1 MQVNNGDN
9 ITDPVLQ
16 VTGIDDLLAGRGL
29 TVLQQQLIAYLPR
42 QRWFG
47 AKSKTIKAIR
57 VLDSAVFPGLS
68 AALLYLQ
75 VNYED
80 ESTDVYQ
87 IPLAVTSDDATEKTD
102 ADPNRIIAMVSTPAG
117 SAIIHDAVG
126 REDVR
131 QAILSLVERN
141 GQLKTR
147 TGTLH
152 GHRSS
157 AFATA
162 RGADPLL
169 SRTGSA
175 EQSNTSILYGRK
187 LIMKLF
193 RRLQSG
199 ENPDTEIGRFLTE
212 TAHFTRIA
220 PFLGDITL
228 DLRNGESI
236 TVAMLQGLV
245 ENDGDGWQWSLSQL
259 ADYYH
264 RVASLS
270 PPPSVGTYAS
280 FFSDEP
286 PLALARECVGQY
298 LDAAALLGKRT
309 AEMHLA
315 LATTTDDPAFAPE
328 AFAHQDLSADASR
341 IESQLILSLGAL
353 ERSLSGLTGMNASNA
368 ALVLSRR
375 DDLVAR
381 TRAITSATATNFGK
395 RIRIHGDYHL
405 GQILHTHGDFIILD
419 FEGEPAK
426 SLAARCAKQSPL
438 RDVAGMLRSFG
449 YAAYAALH
457 ALDIQAADAMKNVE
471 LWAELWQNA
480 VSVEFL
486 RAYRIMIDATKPHLI
501 PPTPEAQMLL
511 DAYLLEKAL
520 YELLYELDNRRTWV
534 RIPLAGILTL
544 RT

>member
-1 MQVNNGDN
+1 MNKADN
-9 ITDPVLQ
+9 ITDPMLQ
-16 VTGIDDLLAGRGL
+16 VSSIDDLLAGHGL
-29 TVLQQQLIAYLPR
+29 TVLQQRLINYLPR

-47 AKSKTIKAIR
+47 AKSKTIKAVAI
-57 VLDSAVFPGLS
+57 LDSVEFPELN

-80 ESTDVYQ
+80 ESTDIYQ
-87 IPLAVTSDDATEKTD
+87 IPVAVTADDATETD
-102 ADPNRIIAMVSTPAG
+102 TDPSRIIAMVSTPPR
-117 SAIIHDAVG
+117 SAIIHDAVE

-131 QAILSLVERN
+131 QAILNLVERN
-141 GQLKTR
+141 GQLKSR
-147 TGTLH
+147 SGILH

-157 AFATA
+157 ALATA
-162 RGADPLL
+162 RGSGPLPAH
-169 SRTGSA
+169 TGSA

-228 DLRNGESI
+228 DLKNGESI

-245 ENDGDGWQWSLSQL
+245 ENDGDGWQWTLNQL
-259 ADYYH
+259 ADYYR
-264 RVASLS
+264 RVASVS
-270 PPPSVGTYAS
+270 PASSVGAYAS
-280 FFSDEP
+280 FLSDEP
-286 PLALARECVGQY
+286 PLALARQSAGQY
-298 LDAAALLGKRT
+298 LDAAALLGNRT

-315 LATTTDDPAFAPE
+315 LATTTDDPAFAAE
-328 AFAHQDLSADASR
+328 DFADKDLSADASR
-341 IESQLILSLGAL
+341 IKSQLLLSLDAL
-353 ERSLSGLTGMNASNA
+353 ERSLPGLTGVNASNA

-375 DDLVAR
+375 GDLMGR

-405 GQILHTHGDFIILD
+405 GQILHSYSDFVILD

-426 SLAARCAKQSPL
+426 PLSARRAKQSPL
-438 RDVAGMLRSFG
+438 RDIAGMLRSFG

-457 ALDIQAADAMKNVE
+457 ALEIEAADAIKNME
-471 LWAELWQNA
+471 FWAQLWQNA

-486 RAYRIMIDATKPHLI
+486 RAYKTTIGATKPHLI
-501 PPTPEAQMLL
+501 PPPPEAQILL

-520 YELLYELDNRRTWV
+520 YELLYELNNRRTWV

>member
-1 MQVNNGDN
+1 MNKGDN
-9 ITDPVLQ
+9 ITNPVLQ
-16 VTGIDDLLAGRGL
+16 VTSIDDLLTGRGL
-29 TVLQQQLIAYLPR
+29 TVLQQRLITYLPR

-47 AKSKTIKAIR
+47 AKSKTIKAIF
-57 VLDSAVFPGLS
+57 VLDSAVLPGLN

-87 IPLAVTSDDATEKTD
+87 IPLAVTADDATEKTNT
-102 ADPNRIIAMVSTPAG
+102 DPNQIIAVVSTPAG
-117 SAIIHDAVG
+117 SAIIHDAVV

-141 GQLKTR
+141 GQLETR
-147 TGTLH
+147 SGILH

-162 RGADPLL
+162 RGADPLP

-228 DLRNGESI
+228 DLQNGESI
-236 TVAMLQGLV
+236 TVTMLQGLV
-245 ENDGDGWQWSLSQL
+245 ENDGDGWQWTLNQL
-259 ADYYH
+259 ADYY
-264 RVASLS
+264 RRIASVS
-270 PPPSVGTYAS
+270 PPSSIGAYAS
-280 FFSDEP
+280 FLSDDP
-286 PLALARECVGQY
+286 TLAVAREYVGQY

-315 LATTTDDPAFAPE
+315 LATTTDNPAFSAE
-328 AFAHQDLSADASR
+328 AFAHQDLAADASR
-341 IESQLILSLGAL
+341 IQSQLILSLGAL
-353 ERSLSGLTGMNASNA
+353 ERSLSGLTGVNASNA

-375 DDLVAR
+375 DDLMGR
-381 TRAITSATATNFGK
+381 TRAITSATTTNFGK

-405 GQILHTHGDFIILD
+405 GQILHSHGDFVILD

-426 SLAARCAKQSPL
+426 SLAARRAKQSPL
-438 RDVAGMLRSFG
+438 RDIAGMLRSFG

-457 ALDIQAADAMKNVE
+457 ALDIEAADAMKNVE

-486 RAYRIMIDATKPHLI
+486 RAYRIMIGATEPHLI
-501 PPTPEAQMLL
+501 PAAPEAQMLL

>member
-1 MQVNNGDN
+1 VNNGDN

-29 TVLQQQLIAYLPR
+29 TVLQQRLITYLPR

-47 AKSKTIKAIR
+47 AKSKTIKAILI
-57 VLDSAVFPGLS
+57 LDSAVLPGLS

-87 IPLAVTSDDATEKTD
+87 IPLAVTADDATEKTD
-102 ADPNRIIAMVSTPAG
+102 ADPNRIIAMASTPAG

-131 QAILSLVERN
+131 QAILGLVERN

-147 TGTLH
+147 SGILH

-162 RGADPLL
+162 RGDDPLS

-245 ENDGDGWQWSLSQL
+245 ENDGDGWQWFLNQL

-280 FFSDEP
+280 FLLDEP
-286 PLALARECVGQY
+286 PLALAREYVGQY

-328 AFAHQDLSADASR
+328 AFAHQDLSAEASR
-341 IESQLILSLGAL
+341 IQSQLILSLGAL
-353 ERSLSGLTGMNASNA
+353 ERSLSGLTGVNASNA

-375 DDLVAR
+375 DDLMGR
-381 TRAITSATATNFGK
+381 TRAITSTTATDFGK

-405 GQILHTHGDFIILD
+405 GQILHAHGDFVILD

-426 SLAARCAKQSPL
+426 SLAARRAKQSPL
-438 RDVAGMLRSFG
+438 RDIAGMLRSFG

-457 ALDIQAADAMKNVE
+457 ELDVQAADAMKNVE

-486 RAYRIMIDATKPHLI
+486 RAYRITIGATKPHLI

>member
-1 MQVNNGDN
+1 MNKGDN
-9 ITDPVLQ
+9 ITDPMLQ
-16 VTGIDDLLAGRGL
+16 VTTIDDLLAGPGL
-29 TVLQQQLIAYLPR
+29 TILQQQLITYLPR

-47 AKSKTIKAIR
+47 AKSKTIKA
-57 VLDSAVFPGLS
+57 VSVFDSAMFPALD
-68 AALLYLQ
+68 AALLYVQ

-80 ESTDVYQ
+80 GSTDVYQ
-87 IPLAVTSDDATEKTD
+87 IPLAVTADNATEKTD
-102 ADPNRIIAMVSTPAG
+102 ADPNRVIAMVSAPAR
-117 SAIIHDAVG
+117 SVIIHDAVG

-131 QAILSLVERN
+131 QAILSLVERK
-141 GQLKTR
+141 GQLETR
-147 TGTLH
+147 TGILQ

-162 RGADPLL
+162 RGADPLP
-169 SRTGSA
+169 SHTGSA
-175 EQSNTSILYGRK
+175 EQSNTSIIYGRK

-228 DLRNGESI
+228 DRKNGESI

-245 ENDGDGWQWSLSQL
+245 ENDGDGWQWTLNQL
-259 ADYYH
+259 ADYY
-264 RVASLS
+264 RRIASLS
-270 PPPSVGTYAS
+270 PPPSVGAYAS
-280 FFSDEP
+280 FLSVEP
-286 PLALARECVGQY
+286 PLALAREYVGKY

-315 LATTTDDPAFAPE
+315 LATTTDDPAFAAE

-353 ERSLSGLTGMNASNA
+353 ERSLSGLTGVNASNA

-375 DDLVAR
+375 DDLMGR
-381 TRAITSATATNFGK
+381 TRAIASATATNFGK

-405 GQILHTHGDFIILD
+405 GQILHSHGDFVILD

-426 SLAARCAKQSPL
+426 SLAARRAKQSPL
-438 RDVAGMLRSFG
+438 RDIAGMLRSFG

-486 RAYRIMIDATKPHLI
+486 RAYRITIGATKPHLI
-501 PPTPEAQMLL
+501 PPPPEAQVLL

-520 YELLYELDNRRTWV
+520 YELLYELNNRHAWV

-544 RT
+544 HS

>member
-1 MQVNNGDN
+1 MNKADN
-9 ITDPVLQ
+9 ITDPMLQ
-16 VTGIDDLLAGRGL
+16 VSSIDDLLAVHGL
-29 TVLQQQLIAYLPR
+29 TVLRQRLITYLPR

-47 AKSKTIKAIR
+47 AKSKAIKAVAI
-57 VLDSAVFPGLS
+57 LDSVEFPELN

-80 ESTDVYQ
+80 ESTDIYQ
-87 IPLAVTSDDATEKTD
+87 LPVAVTADDATETD
-102 ADPNRIIAMVSTPAG
+102 ADPNRIIAMVSTPARC
-117 SAIIHDAVG
+117 AIIHDAVE

-131 QAILSLVERN
+131 QAILNLVERN
-141 GQLKTR
+141 GQLKSR
-147 TGTLH
+147 SGILH

-157 AFATA
+157 ALATA
-162 RGADPLL
+162 RGSDPLP
-169 SRTGSA
+169 SHTGSA

-228 DLRNGESI
+228 DLKNGESI

-245 ENDGDGWQWSLSQL
+245 ENDGDGWQWTLNQL
-259 ADYYH
+259 ADYYR
-264 RVASLS
+264 RVASVS
-270 PPPSVGTYAS
+270 PPPSVGAYAS
-280 FFSDEP
+280 FLSDEP
-286 PLALARECVGQY
+286 PLALARQCAGQY

-315 LATTTDDPAFAPE
+315 LATTTDDPAFAAE
-328 AFAHQDLSADASR
+328 DFAHRDLCADASR

-353 ERSLSGLTGMNASNA
+353 ERSLSGLTGVNASNA
-368 ALVLSRR
+368 AIVLSRR
-375 DDLVAR
+375 DDLMGR
-381 TRAITSATATNFGK
+381 TRAITSTTATNFGK

-405 GQILHTHGDFIILD
+405 GQILHSHSDFVILD

-426 SLAARCAKQSPL
+426 PLSARRAKQSPL
-438 RDVAGMLRSFG
+438 RDIAGMLRSFG

-457 ALDIQAADAMKNVE
+457 ALEIQAADAIKNME
-471 LWAELWQNA
+471 FWAELWQNA

-486 RAYRIMIDATKPHLI
+486 RAYKTTIGATKPHLI
-501 PPTPEAQMLL
+501 PPAPEAQILL

-520 YELLYELDNRRTWV
+520 YELLYELNNRRTWV